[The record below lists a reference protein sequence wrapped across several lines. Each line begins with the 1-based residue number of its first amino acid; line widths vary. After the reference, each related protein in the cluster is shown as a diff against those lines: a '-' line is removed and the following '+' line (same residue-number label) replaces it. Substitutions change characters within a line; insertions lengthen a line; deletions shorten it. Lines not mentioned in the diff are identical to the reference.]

1 MHLNGSIPWWIAVLS
16 GVGMAFQG
24 GLVLS
29 GRAPR
34 RYGVGRGRRRTG
46 LGMLMVAAAM
56 LIDGGSRLAG
66 LSDTVYVACTGIALV
81 LAIVGGFA
89 ILRQTLRPAEPPASN
104 GVSTED

>member
-1 MHLNGSIPWWIAVLS
+1 MHLNESIPSWIAVLS
-16 GVGMAFQG
+16 GVGMAAQG

-34 RYGVGRGRRRTG
+34 RYGVGRDRLRTG

-66 LSDTVYVACTGIALV
+66 LSDTVYVACTGVALV
-81 LAIVGGFA
+81 LVAVGGFA
-89 ILRQTLRPAEPPASN
+89 ILRQALRPTEPPASN
-104 GVSTED
+104 RSSTDD